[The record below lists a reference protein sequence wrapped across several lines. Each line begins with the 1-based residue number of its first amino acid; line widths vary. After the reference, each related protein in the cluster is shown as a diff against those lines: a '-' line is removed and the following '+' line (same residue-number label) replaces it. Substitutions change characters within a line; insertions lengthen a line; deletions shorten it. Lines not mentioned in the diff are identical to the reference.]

1 MRKNDLQLGFV
12 PTMGALDEGHISL
25 VKIAQKASDGVSVS
39 NFVNPTQFENLKDLQ
54 DYPNTL
60 STDLEQLRRAG
71 VMVVFLPAAAEIYAE
86 DAETTVE
93 TTRLAHRLL
102 GAVRPGHFGGV
113 TTVVSKLFNIVQPY
127 LAVFGEKDYQQLH
140 VIRRM
145 VRDLH
150 IPVKIMGAPVFRES
164 DGLAMSS
171 RNRRL
176 GAADCTAACV
186 LCRALDRADR
196 LATKGLTIAQLRQ
209 DVTNTI
215 SAEARA
221 TVQSVDLCATETLA
235 DLSGPITGSVAL
247 MISATFGE
255 TLLID
260 QRIIGL

>member
-25 VKIAQKASDGVSVS
+25 VKITQKASDGVSVS

-71 VMVVFLPAAAEIYAE
+71 VMAVFLPAAAEIYAE
-86 DAETTVE
+86 DAE

-127 LAVFGEKDYQQLH
+127 LVVFGKKNYQQLH

-260 QRIIGL
+260 QRIISL